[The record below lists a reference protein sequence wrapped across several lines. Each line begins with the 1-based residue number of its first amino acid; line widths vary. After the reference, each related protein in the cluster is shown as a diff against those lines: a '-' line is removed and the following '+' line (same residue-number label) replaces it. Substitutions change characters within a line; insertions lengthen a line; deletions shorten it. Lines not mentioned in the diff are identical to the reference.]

1 MSFEKNE
8 KVWNAWTVLSS
19 QYIILRCAFFFMW
32 YAYVIMWSAF
42 VIIWCAFV
50 IIWCGF
56 VIIWCAYVLMW
67 CAFVSMWCAF
77 VVMWC
82 AFDIMWCA
90 FIIMWC
96 AFVVIWCA
104 NVLMWCAFVIMWCA
118 FVIMWC
124 AFVVMGCAFVIMWCA
139 FVVMWGAGAW
149 TLHCLT
155 FNAFLI
161 SDVLYSRT
169 VEQSGSS
176 WYKGLIMSSKVKRSG
191 SFSTENATWSQLID
205 PPSYDKMITSEV
217 EGFRGCAGDWQVW
230 DSNETETY
238 RYTNI
243 VFIIRKEMIHFYINL
258 FKGKQ

>member
-19 QYIILRCAFFFMW
+19 QYIILRCAFFFMWYAYVIMWSAFFFMW

-67 CAFVSMWCAF
+67 CAFVSMGCAF
-77 VVMWC
+77 VVMLC

-104 NVLMWCAFVIMWCA
+104 NVLMWCAFV
-118 FVIMWC
+118 V
-124 AFVVMGCAFVIMWCA
+124 MWCA
-139 FVVMWGAGAW
+139 FVVMWDAGAW

-176 WYKGLIMSSKVKRSG
+176 WYKGLIMSLKVKRSG

-243 VFIIRKEMIHFYINL
+243 VL
-258 FKGKQ
+258 